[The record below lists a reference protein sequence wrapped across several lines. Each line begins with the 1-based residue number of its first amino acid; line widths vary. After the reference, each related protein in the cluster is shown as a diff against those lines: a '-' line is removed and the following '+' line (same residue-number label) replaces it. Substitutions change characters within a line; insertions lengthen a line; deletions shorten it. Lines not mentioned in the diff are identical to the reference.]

1 MLALKSSSSYK
12 EFAQDNYCKQS
23 IQVAERHILK
33 NKRNIIWVDK
43 DKRTVDEMQK
53 LLKVNCLKKGEFD
66 GCKGK
71 RWLVAVDGSL
81 SSYLALEECIKL
93 ADDFNDHVF
102 VVTVRQ
108 KSRLTRKAK
117 TMEDDVRLNFEMWK
131 AARDIATSCQD
142 RMKETSWTTRSYS
155 LRHMTHV
162 GCSSISA
169 VSLRSTI
176 YALAC
181 IRRAKGKE
189 GHLNN
194 LWKTTSTKGRCVRSS
209 SSK

>member
-142 RMKETSWTTRSYS
+142 RMKETSLDYTILFPEAYDPRRMLVNLCSKFKIDYLCIGLHKKGERQRRSFKQSMENYVNK
-155 LRHMTHV
+155 R
-162 GCSSISA
+162 
-169 VSLRSTI
+169 
-176 YALAC
+176 ALC
-181 IRRAKGKE
+181 QVLKF
-189 GHLNN
+189 
-194 LWKTTSTKGRCVRSS
+194 
-209 SSK
+209 